1 MRANRIIKSN
11 EIKDLKGKLS
21 SIEDKQEKN
30 ISKDVAEKQANIDLG
45 KNSNKEDSTSLVKV
59 KTDADE
65 HLKHKAEGKEEEER
79 STRIKVPEKKEDASE
94 VSSKVKEGKTPP
106 VNVAEAGMESA
117 KEKEEYKQKP
127 SVIIPPDP
135 GKSEEDKPSKNG
147 SE

>member
-30 ISKDVAEKQANIDLG
+30 ISKDVTEKQTNLDLG
-45 KNSNKEDSTSLVKV
+45 KNSIKEYSTSLVKV

-65 HLKHKAEGKEEEER
+65 HLKHKAEGKER

-135 GKSEEDKPSKNG
+135 GKSAEAKTSKED